1 MRFHI
6 DDTVR
11 VVRLLEPEREVS
23 GSSEPAP
30 QPRVGDAATIV
41 ADVGEGIYLVE
52 SCTDDGVLRW
62 MAEFAAEE
70 LVLVDRSD
78 VER

>member
-1 MRFHI
+1 MRFQL

-30 QPRVGDAATIV
+30 QPRVGDTATIV
-41 ADVGEGIYLVE
+41 ADVGDRLYLVE
-52 SCTDDGVLRW
+52 CCTDDGVLRW

-70 LVLVDRSD
+70 LELVDRTD